1 MGKEGCVKEP
11 HREDRGQCCPDPDTA
26 SASVSLS
33 LSEGDN
39 QVGKSSNLTAPH
51 HVLTKGPVVE
61 HSPKNA
67 DCPAWE
73 SSWQMSPPGVPGT
86 H

>member
-1 MGKEGCVKEP
+1 MGKEG
-11 HREDRGQCCPDPDTA
+11 
-26 SASVSLS
+26 VSRSLIEKTEGNVALILTRPRPVSPWS

-39 QVGKSSNLTAPH
+39 QVGKSSNLTAR
-51 HVLTKGPVVE
+51 HVLTKGPVVDR
-61 HSPKNA
+61 SPKNA